1 MSEYAIISRCSVIL
15 YSDSMSDR
23 KKLIFIVN
31 PFAGYHSKE
40 NVPALIDQYIS
51 DDLFDY
57 EIRETQYAGHAI
69 ELAQEAVAEGVDAVV
84 AVGGDGTLNEVASA
98 LVHTDTT
105 LGIVPGGS
113 GNGLSMHLGIGRSK
127 KKALRKI
134 AQYNTKTIDTAQV
147 NDKFFVN
154 MAGVGMDGLVAYKT
168 KLSTKRGFSTYFKGA
183 IWESVKYKNQR
194 YKVEIDD
201 KEYEG
206 KFLSVNVA
214 NGSMFGYNF
223 TIAPDA
229 DEADGLVNA
238 LMIHDA
244 HKIDYFGNAW
254 RFFAKRIHK
263 SHFAS
268 TEKTTTLKITAYE
281 DSYMHIDGEGY
292 PIEAGEFEFVVHPQS
307 LRVIC

>member
-1 MSEYAIISRCSVIL
+1 MNTPKNIL
-15 YSDSMSDR
+15 
-23 KKLIFIVN
+23 FIVN

-40 NVPALIDQYIS
+40 NVPDLIN
-51 DDLFDY
+51 
-57 EIRETQYAGHAI
+57 EIIPKAKFNYSIVNTEYAGHAH
-69 ELAQEAVAEGVDAVV
+69 ELALEAKDNKIDVVV

-98 LVHTDTT
+98 LTYSDVI

-127 KKALRKI
+127 RKALKKI
-134 AQYNTKTIDTAQV
+134 LELNITEIDSGKV
-147 NDKFFVN
+147 NGKFFVN

-168 KLSTKRGFSTYFKGA
+168 KLSSKRGFSTYFKGA
-183 IWESVKYKNQR
+183 LWESVKYKNRR
-194 YKVEIDD
+194 YKVEVDG
-201 KEYEG
+201 KEYDG

-229 DEADGLVNA
+229 DTSDGLMNT

-244 HKIDYFGNAW
+244 HKMDYFGNAW

-263 SHFAS
+263 SQLAS
-268 TEKTTTLKITAYE
+268 TEKSTNIKITAYE

-292 PIEAGEFEFVVHPQS
+292 PIEAGEFEFNILPNS
-307 LRVIC
+307 LKVIC